1 MDKNHLNR
9 KGVIK
14 FIVAALLTK
23 LIVANWDEIKRVLF
37 E

>member
-14 FIVAALLTK
+14 FIIAALLTK